1 MAKRQSGEIK
11 VYLDYKSTPYVDG
24 AFVDFVDT
32 LEDLPFT
39 VQEVDWATSGVGETF
54 MDIFDDEAFVKSSTS
69 LIGDLVD
76 IFCTALEI
84 FA

>member
-1 MAKRQSGEIK
+1 MKRQSGEVK
-11 VYLDYKSTPYVDG
+11 VYIEPKTAPYIQG
-24 AFVDFVDT
+24 AFVDFMDT
-32 LEDLPFT
+32 LEDLPFI
-39 VQEVDWATSGVGETF
+39 VHEVSWVTSGVREMF
-54 MDIFDDEAFVKSSTS
+54 MDIFDDGAFVTSSTS